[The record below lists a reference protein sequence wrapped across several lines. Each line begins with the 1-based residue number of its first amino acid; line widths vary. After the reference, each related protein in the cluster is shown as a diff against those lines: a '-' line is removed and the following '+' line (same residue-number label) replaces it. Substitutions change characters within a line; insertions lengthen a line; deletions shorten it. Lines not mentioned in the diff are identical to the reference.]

1 MEKSNKGQIIGISI
15 LSVILLGT
23 ATYFIIKGSK
33 KKQFPPI
40 DDKKPKVA
48 DQPNTTQVVDEKT
61 TTQTTQ
67 TNQVTNFFDTIRNA
81 IQGGLNTKDESTI
94 KGFTFPIK
102 FGQRNDSVKK
112 LQQLILS
119 YDNRL
124 LPKYGADG
132 DFGNE
137 TRDALSKIIS
147 KKQIDNQA
155 DLDAL
160 VLKIKEKASG
170 IMTGAIINQSLGLK
184 LF

>member
-1 MEKSNKGQIIGISI
+1 MEKSNKGQIVGISI
-15 LSVILLGT
+15 LSVLLLGT
-23 ATYFIIKGSK
+23 ATYFIIRGSR

-40 DDKKPKVA
+40 DDKKNPKVA
-48 DQPNTTQVVDEKT
+48 DQPIVIEVVETKT
-61 TTQTTQ
+61 T
-67 TNQVTNFFDTIRNA
+67 NQGTSFFDAIRNA
-81 IQGGLNTKDESTI
+81 IQGGLKTKDETTI
-94 KGFTFPIK
+94 TGFTFPIK
-102 FGQRNDSVKK
+102 FGQKGANVKK

-124 LPKYGADG
+124 LPKYKDDG

-137 TRDALSKIIS
+137 TRDALSKIIN

-155 DLDAL
+155 DIDAL

-170 IMTGAIINQSLGLK
+170 LMTSAIINQSLGIK